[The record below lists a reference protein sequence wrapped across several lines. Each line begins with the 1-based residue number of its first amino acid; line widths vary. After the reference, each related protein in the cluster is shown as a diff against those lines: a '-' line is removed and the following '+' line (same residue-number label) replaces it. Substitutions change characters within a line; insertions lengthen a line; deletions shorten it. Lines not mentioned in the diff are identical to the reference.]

1 MSGGPENALLK
12 TYQRRPLWNF
22 FALLGVLL
30 AVYLAFFAVDPTNAN
45 IFAYNA
51 EVWDFSSFTDPEKFS
66 RAMTRVSSFVGS
78 FASPN
83 TEAEVIDRAWELTWQ
98 TLSAALLGTALAVVF
113 GYLLAL
119 GASKAVCVGEERP
132 TKLWWLALRKPS
144 AFICMLCRL
153 ILDVLRAIPDF
164 AWAVLLVPLLGIG
177 PMTGM
182 IALAISVTGIL
193 GKIYSELWDSI
204 DPRRYENVR
213 AVGAGRMR
221 TFMYGIRPLAS
232 RGMLSYTLMRAECA
246 IRNAAVIGAVGGG
259 GVGAEIKLRLD
270 YGEYDRVATMVIF
283 TIALTIAADLAANFI
298 RRQLRLDPNHPRA
311 ARNQTFAAQLT
322 RKWVGAGF
330 AFVLVIWSAWYQL
343 QPHPL
348 TVNEPQL
355 PKLTQLFEPKGWE
368 NMAFFK
374 DLLRPDFSWEVER
387 KGGTVQTM
395 FVGSGKDWK
404 RQEQDPRK
412 FIEMVR
418 GKRLVIGPIG
428 SEPSHDGPRSYI
440 EKITGEPLEKTFA
453 QVIVSKS
460 DADTIIKVGK
470 GEADIGAIEWKSFR
484 LSLFEWEETKPWRK
498 KFRSPVD
505 QAHTTDFYYATR
517 IEPGEVRIALKTASI
532 PVAMAIV
539 GTLFGVL
546 GAMLLS
552 FLYSFAFQ
560 IEPHLFTG
568 ETPSVAARILRWTC
582 VVSARAIALLSRG
595 MPEVMWAMFFV
606 AFFGMGVVAGA
617 AAIAI
622 HTLGLMARVFSE
634 TVDNIPYRRF
644 EQAFGGSRFST
655 FAYAA
660 VPVSWRDWMTYS
672 LFQFESNVRA
682 GIVLGIIGSV
692 GLGFEFTR
700 KFEHFH
706 FREASVD
713 LIAMIL
719 LTIIIDRASR
729 LMKLSRVTA

>member
-1 MSGGPENALLK
+1 MNGEAQNNALK
-12 TYQRRPLWNF
+12 RYQRRPLWNF
-22 FALLGVLL
+22 FALFGVLL

-51 EVWDFSSFTDPEKFS
+51 EVWDFSSFTDAEKFGK
-66 RAMTRVSSFVGS
+66 AMTRVRSFVGS
-78 FASPN
+78 FANPN
-83 TEAEVIDRAWELTWQ
+83 TEPEVIDRAWELTWQ

-144 AFICMLCRL
+144 AFVCMLCRL

-193 GKIYSELWDSI
+193 GKIYSELWDSV

-283 TIALTIAADLAANFI
+283 TIAMTIAADLAANFI
-298 RRQLRLDPNHPRA
+298 RRQLRIDPNHPRA
-311 ARNQTFAAQLT
+311 ASNQTLGAQLT

-330 AFVLVIWSAWYQL
+330 AFTLVIWSAWYQL

-355 PKLTQLFEPKGWE
+355 PKLMALFEPKGWQ

-374 DLLRPDFSWEVER
+374 ELLQPDFSWEVER
-387 KGGTVQTM
+387 TGGTVQTM
-395 FVGSGKDWK
+395 FVGPGKEWN
-404 RQEQDPRK
+404 RQEQDPKK

-418 GKRLVIGPIG
+418 GKRLCIGPPG

-440 EKITGEPLEKTFA
+440 EKLTGEPLEKTFS

-470 GEADIGAIEWKSFR
+470 GEVEVGAIEWKSFR
-484 LSLFEWEETKPWRK
+484 LSLFEWEETKPYRK

-517 IEPGEVRIALKTASI
+517 IEPGEVRVALKTASI

-539 GTLFGVL
+539 GTLIGVL
-546 GAMLLS
+546 GAMLLA

-560 IEPHLFTG
+560 IEPQQFTG
-568 ETPSVAARILRWTC
+568 ETPSLAARVSRWAC
-582 VVSARAIALLSRG
+582 VVFARAVALLSRG

-644 EQAFGGSRFST
+644 EQAFGGSRFAT
-655 FAYAA
+655 FSYAA
-660 VPVSWRDWMTYS
+660 VPMSWRDWMTYS

-692 GLGFEFTR
+692 GLGFEFAR

-706 FREASVD
+706 YREASVD

-719 LTIIIDRASR
+719 LTIIIDRGSR
-729 LMKLSRVTA
+729 ALKLNRVTA